1 MGAVTLSGVRK
12 FYGAVEVVKGIDLTV
27 ADRELVVFVGPSGC
41 GKSTLLQMIAGLQD
55 VDAGSIDIAGR
66 DVTDLAP
73 ALRGVA
79 MVFQNYALYA
89 QITDLLARRPKAMSD
104 GQPQR
109 VAIGRAIVGKPQ
121 LFLFDEPLSNLDAS
135 LRVETR
141 SQIARLHRDLQA
153 TMIFV
158 THDQVEAMTLADRI
172 VVLNAR

>member
-27 ADRELVVFVGPSGC
+27 ADRELVVFIGLSGC
-41 GKSTLLQMIAGLQD
+41 GKSTLLRMIAGLQD
-55 VDAGSIDIAGR
+55 VDAGSIDTAGR

-73 ALRGVA
+73 ALRRVA

-135 LRVETR
+135 L
-141 SQIARLHRDLQA
+141 
-153 TMIFV
+153 
-158 THDQVEAMTLADRI
+158 
-172 VVLNAR
+172 